1 LKKYLVK
8 LAPDERAKLESLIRG
23 GRASVRRVK
32 RALVLLAVDDGDKD
46 EVVAGKA
53 RVSAGTVGRI
63 RQRFVEEG
71 LEAALSE
78 RSRPGKAPL
87 LDGPQEAHLLGRLA
101 PCNANFVHAALS
113 PSVWQRLSKSV
124 SS

>member
-1 LKKYLVK
+1 MIAAIVRLHPTTVE
-8 LAPDERAKLESLIRG
+8 AIR
-23 GRASVRRVK
+23 K
-32 RALVLLAVDDGDKD
+32 
-46 EVVAGKA
+46 
-53 RVSAGTVGRI
+53 
-63 RQRFVEEG
+63 RFVEEG